1 VIPLLALLLI
11 AAPAQGGP
19 VFHVRPGSTAPFSP
33 AVRAGDLVFLSGQIG
48 ARSDGTIPTDMA
60 EAGTL
65 AMDQVRASA
74 TLAGLTMDDIVKCT
88 VFLADMKQ
96 WPAFNS
102 VYVRYFTAGRLPARS
117 ALGTNGL
124 ALSASVEV
132 ECIGYK
138 PVTSRK

>member
-1 VIPLLALLLI
+1 VTPLLALLLI
-11 AAPAQGGP
+11 AAPAQDGP
-19 VFHVRPGSTAPFSP
+19 VFHTRPGSTAPFSP

-48 ARSDGTIPTDMA
+48 ARPDGTIPTDMA

-74 TLAGLTMDDIVKCT
+74 TLAGLTMDDIVKCS

-96 WPAFNS
+96 WPAFNG
-102 VYVRYFTAGRLPARS
+102 VYVRYFKAGRLPARS
-117 ALGTNGL
+117 ALGSSGL
-124 ALSASVEV
+124 ALGASVEV

-138 PVTSRK
+138 PVSAAK